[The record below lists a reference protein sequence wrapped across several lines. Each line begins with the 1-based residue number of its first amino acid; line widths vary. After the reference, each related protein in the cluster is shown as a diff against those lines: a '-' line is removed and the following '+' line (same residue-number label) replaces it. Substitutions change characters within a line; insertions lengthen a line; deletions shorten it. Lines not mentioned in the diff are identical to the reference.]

1 MEIIPSLCHIK
12 AGLWVNKFMNEAFVR
27 LRSLQK

>member
-12 AGLWVNKFMNEAFVR
+12 AGLWVNEIMNEAFAR
-27 LRSLQK
+27 LRSFQK